1 MLKFILDWIG
11 GGIVGQI
18 AKPLVDAYG
27 MRLKAQTETEK
38 LEADKA
44 IAGLKG
50 ALDIALAEASDRWS
64 ATRVGRW
71 LIVVPFGCW
80 WTAIFAVQILNPWFG
95 LHLVVIDVPPH
106 IMDMA
111 KILVPAIVIGDA
123 AALTARKIARK

>member
-1 MLKFILDWIG
+1 MLSMILNFLG
-11 GGIVGQI
+11 GGVIGQFT
-18 AKPLVDAYG
+18 KPLLDAYQAKLNAKNESE
-27 MRLKAQTETEK
+27 R
-38 LEADKA
+38 LEADMT
-44 IAGLKG
+44 IARLE
-50 ALDIALAEASDRWS
+50 AARDIALAEASDRWS

-71 LIVVPFGCW
+71 LIVVPFGLW
-80 WTAIFAVQILNPWFG
+80 WTAIFAVQIINPWFG